1 MKKVMFL
8 VPILLSGV
16 LIFHFMIVILNVMPM
31 NPISNKYKKEIS
43 EYMEPLFV
51 QNWHLFAPDPVSHNE
66 SIQVKVGFEGE
77 SKSDWIDIT
86 TPMIEEMHKNY
97 FSPLNRMAR
106 ISTGIISELTS
117 EDELVIDYRKKL
129 EESEREEEKI
139 KKLDKQRDEKFQQN
153 EAILYRFGSS
163 YAKYLFPDKRI
174 VNIELRILRQENTP
188 FSKRDNRVENL
199 WNVVKQFKE
208 KEIIEDVVPIL

>member
-8 VPILLSGV
+8 VPILLSGI

-31 NPISNKYKKEIS
+31 NPISNKYKKDIS
-43 EYMEPLFV
+43 EYMEPIFV

-66 SIQVKVGFEGE
+66 IIQVKVGFERE

-106 ISTGIISELTS
+106 ISSGIISELTS
-117 EDELVIDYRKKL
+117 EDDLVIDYRKKL
-129 EESEREEEKI
+129 EESEREKGKI

-174 VNIELRILRQENTP
+174 ANIELRILRQKNTP
-188 FSKRDNRVENL
+188 FSKRDNRVENP
-199 WNVVKQFKE
+199 WYVVKQFKE
-208 KEIIEDVVPIL
+208 KEIIENVVPTL

>member
-8 VPILLSGV
+8 VPILLSCT

-43 EYMEPLFV
+43 EYMEPIFV

-66 SIQVKVGFEGE
+66 TIQVKIGFESD

-86 TPMIEEMHKNY
+86 NPMIEEMHKNY

-106 ISTGIISELTS
+106 ISSGIISELTS
-117 EDELVIDYRKKL
+117 EDDLVIDYRKKL
-129 EESEREEEKI
+129 EESERVKEKI
-139 KKLDKQRDEKFQQN
+139 KKLDKERDERFQQN

-174 VNIELRILRQENTP
+174 ANIELRILRQKNTP
-188 FSKRDNRVENL
+188 FSKRDNRVENP
-199 WNVVKQFKE
+199 WYVVKQYKE
-208 KEIIEDVVPIL
+208 KEIIENVVPIL

>member
-1 MKKVMFL
+1 
-8 VPILLSGV
+8 
-16 LIFHFMIVILNVMPM
+16 M

-43 EYMEPLFV
+43 EYMEPLFI

-77 SKSDWIDIT
+77 SKSDWIDIS

-129 EESEREEEKI
+129 EESEREKEKI
-139 KKLDKQRDEKFQQN
+139 QKLDKQRDEKFQQN
-153 EAILYRFGSS
+153 EVILYRFGSS

-188 FSKRDNRVENL
+188 FSKRDNRVENP
-199 WNVVKQFKE
+199 WYVVKKFKE
-208 KEIIEDVVPIL
+208 REIIKNVVPIL